1 MEFQFDMSGGS
12 MAIIKRYQVAATK
25 ATPGVPVLVPAAGGS
40 GVVVA
45 TTTSTADS
53 VGVTIDTSN
62 ANRRG
67 QVVGST
73 TYVTAQ
79 QTDSADTERAV
90 GVIIN
95 PFAVYSLLM
104 SGGATEGTAL
114 QLFTAVSGGS
124 DGLTIVM
131 DDSVASP
138 EMADGT
144 VYCLSGANAGMAR
157 KLTSTSTTTAT
168 FVVAWPRDVAAGD
181 TFIIAPYS
189 DLFGVKV
196 QLTTLLNQADA
207 SIAVGTGA
215 ALKPIE
221 MKWDSRTNSYLEAV
235 LANSVFTAAMA

>member
-25 ATPGVPVLVPAAGGS
+25 ATPGVPVLVPAAAGS

-45 TTTSTADS
+45 TTTSTANS

-67 QVVGST
+67 VLTNTS

-104 SGGATEGTAL
+104 SGAATEGTAML
-114 QLFTAVSGGS
+114 LYTAASGGS
-124 DGLTIVM
+124 DGLTVVF
-131 DDSVASP
+131 DVSVASP

-144 VYCLSGANAGMAR
+144 AYCLTGANVGMAR
-157 KLTSTSTTTAT
+157 KITSTSSTTGT
-168 FVVAWPRDVAAGD
+168 FTVAWPRDVAAND
-181 TFIIAPYS
+181 TFLIAPYS
-189 DLFGVKV
+189 DLFGIKV
-196 QLTTLLNQADA
+196 QLTTLLNQADS

-221 MKWDSRTNSYLEAV
+221 MKWDSRSNSYLEAV
-235 LANSVFTAAMA
+235 LADSVFTAAMA

>member
-1 MEFQFDMSGGS
+1 MEFQFDLSGGS

-25 ATPGVPVLVPAAGGS
+25 ATPGVPVLVPASAGS

-45 TTTSTADS
+45 TTTSTANS

-67 QVVGST
+67 VLT
-73 TYVTAQ
+73 NTAAYVTAQ

-104 SGGATEGTAL
+104 SGGAAEGTAMIL
-114 QLFTAVSGGS
+114 HTAASGAS
-124 DGLTIVM
+124 DGLSFVSDVNT
-131 DDSVASP
+131 DSP

-144 VYCLSGANAGMAR
+144 FYCLTGANAGMAR
-157 KLTSTSTTTAT
+157 KLTSNATTTQT
-168 FVVAWPRDVAAGD
+168 FVVAWPRDVAAND
-181 TFIIAPYS
+181 TFILAPYS
-189 DLFGVKV
+189 DLFGINV
-196 QLTTLLNQADA
+196 QLTTLLTQADA
-207 SIAVGTGA
+207 SIAVGSGA

-221 MKWDSRTNSYLEAV
+221 MKWDGRTNSYLEAV
-235 LANSVFTAAMA
+235 LADSVFTAAMA

>member
-1 MEFQFDMSGGS
+1 MEFQYDLSGGS
-12 MAIIKRYQVAATK
+12 TAIIKRYQVAATK
-25 ATPGVPVLVPAAGGS
+25 ATVGVPVLVPAAGGS

-45 TTTSTADS
+45 TTTSTANS
-53 VGVTIDTSN
+53 VGVTIDTS
-62 ANRRG
+62 G
-67 QVVGST
+67 

-79 QTDSADTERAV
+79 QTDNSDTERSV

-114 QLFTAVSGGS
+114 QTFTAVSGGS
-124 DGLTIVM
+124 DGLTVVF

-144 VYCLSGANAGMAR
+144 VFCISGANVGLSR
-157 KLTSTSTTTAT
+157 KLTSTSTTTGT
-168 FVVAWPRDVAAGD
+168 FVVSWPRDVNAGD
-181 TFIIAPYS
+181 TFVVVPYS

-221 MKWDSRTNSYLEAV
+221 LRFSASGNEALTNSYVNAV
-235 LANSVFTAAMA
+235 LADSVFTAAMA